1 MISLSQFHSILDSTG
16 GRGYPLNASQ
26 RSAVDHPNGPLWLI
40 AGPGSGKSEVL
51 VTRTL
56 RLLCVDGIPPRSIL
70 ITTFTVKAARN
81 LEDRLAS
88 YLLALQNQQPT
99 LNSVDLSD

>member
-1 MISLSQFHSILDSTG
+1 MDLETFHDRLAQARGHALDG
-16 GRGYPLNASQ
+16 KQ
-26 RSAVDHPNGPLWLI
+26 REAVDHGEGPLWLI

-56 RLLCVDGIPPRSIL
+56 RLLCVGDRVNPRSVMV
-70 ITTFTVKAARN
+70 TTFTRKAARN

-88 YLLALQNQQPT
+88 YLAVLQGADPDLAD
-99 LNSVDLSD
+99 VDLA